1 MIAKHITMKVAR
13 RSSFRD
19 LVAYITHA
27 KDKQERIGQVRVTNC
42 HQSEAQDA
50 VHEVLGTQ
58 LRNRRACSDKTYHL
72 LISFDASDSP
82 SPDALQ
88 RIEAEL
94 CEALGF
100 SGHERISAVHTD
112 TDNLHIHVAINK
124 IHPQRLT
131 IQNPYCDYKT
141 LGVICQKLELAHGLA
156 QTNHETHTRG
166 TRSVALDME
175 HAAGVES
182 LLGWIRRECLTDLCQ
197 AQDWAAMHETLGRNG
212 LTLREKGNGL
222 IFSDQEGRAVK
233 ASSVAREL
241 SKAQLVRRFGPFV
254 SCSERIVQAVRAYRT
269 RPLSSG
275 HGTDELY
282 LRYQAD
288 QVLRRQARA
297 TTLRELRHQK
307 HGLMTE
313 AKVQARLKRG
323 LIKQLGCDRLSK
335 RVLYHQA
342 GAALHADMQCIH
354 EQHRAGCKQLAQEAK
369 PLAWFDWLA
378 EQAALNNEAAL
389 AALRRRRNRAA
400 RRANGLLG
408 IVQNQGSVMAPGLA
422 VDSVTKQG
430 TIIYHDKGF
439 VIRDSGNRLE
449 LADGLTQEGLE
460 IALSMAIQRF
470 GSRITLLGDAAFRE
484 KVLRT
489 SKALKLCVTLI
500 DRTQR
505 QSGGL
510 TLTDDPISLKPHH
523 EITREYNSP
532 GEDAARRYMAEREA
546 KRAVMAD
553 IPRHTA
559 WGPGQCGA
567 GRFAGWRQVGEQPL
581 VLLNTR
587 NADILV
593 VPVDAATLASM
604 KRLKMGAEVTFNEEG
619 MIRKRGRSL

>member
-1 MIAKHITMKVAR
+1 MIAKHIPMKVAR

-19 LVAYITHA
+19 LIAYITHA
-27 KDKQERIGQVRVTNC
+27 KDKQERIGQVLVTNC
-42 HQSEAQDA
+42 HQSEAHDA
-50 VHEVLGTQ
+50 VHEVLATQ

-72 LISFDASDSP
+72 LISFDASDNP
-82 SPDALQ
+82 SLDARQ
-88 RIEAEL
+88 RIETAL
-94 CEALGF
+94 CETLGF
-100 SGHERISAVHTD
+100 GGHQRISAVHTD

-131 IQNPYCDYKT
+131 IQNPYCDYKA
-141 LGVICQKLELAHGLA
+141 LGMICHKLELAHGLA

-166 TRSVALDME
+166 ARSMALDME

-182 LLGWIRRECLTDLCQ
+182 LLGWIRRECLTDLRQ
-197 AQDWAAMHETLGRNG
+197 AQDWAALHETLGRNG

-222 IFSDQEGRAVK
+222 VISDQEGRAVK

-241 SKAQLVRRFGPFV
+241 SKAQLVRRFGSFE
-254 SCSERIVQAVRAYRT
+254 SYSERMVQAVRSYRM

-282 LRYQAD
+282 LRYQAE
-288 QVLRRQARA
+288 QVLKREARA
-297 TTLRELRHQK
+297 KSLRELRHQK
-307 HGLMTE
+307 HGLITE

-323 LIKQLGCDRLSK
+323 PIKQLGCDRLSK
-335 RVLYHQA
+335 RVLYHQV
-342 GAALHADMQCIH
+342 GAALHADMQIIH
-354 EQHRAGCKQLAQEAK
+354 EQHRAGCKQLAHEAK

-378 EQAALNNEAAL
+378 EHAALNDEAAL
-389 AALRRRRNRAA
+389 AALRRRRIRAE

-408 IVQNQGSVMAPGLA
+408 IVQNQGTDMAPGLT
-422 VDSVTKQG
+422 VDSVTKHG
-430 TIIYHDKGF
+430 TIIYRDKGF

-460 IALSMAIQRF
+460 IALSMAIHRF
-470 GSRITLLGDAAFRE
+470 GPRITLLGDTEFRE

-489 SKALKLCVTLI
+489 SKALKLSVTFI

-505 QSGGL
+505 QSGVL
-510 TLTDDPISLKPHH
+510 KLTDDPISLKPHH
-523 EITREYNSP
+523 GRTRDYSSP

-546 KRAVMAD
+546 KRAVIAD
-553 IPRHTA
+553 IPRHIA
-559 WGPGQCGA
+559 WKPGQCGT
-567 GRFAGWRQVGEQPL
+567 GSFAGWRQVDERPL
-581 VLLNTR
+581 VLLKTR
-587 NADILV
+587 NADIIV